1 MYGIETKVILNLY
14 EVYII
19 PSLLNN
25 AESWTLTTK
34 DEKQLDTIGIRVIKR
49 LFNLPTTSPN
59 VSIVFS
65 FGLLYITQIVDK
77 KQFLYL
83 HKILTRTH
91 WTHRMLNHIRTHNSG
106 WAKRI
111 ADKLTEYGL
120 ETDWD
125 LIRRMTPNEWKGKV
139 RVAVLR
145 RNGKK
150 MIENCT
156 STNGQ
161 EIKIHT
167 KTKHIHEK
175 LTNNIYSGAPIET
188 LVNGNKL
195 KARTIF
201 LAQNGM
207 LECRRNMKGTIPEN
221 CPECNEIDDEQH
233 RLSICKKWSNLNS
246 NHDTDVHFH
255 DVYSENGETL
265 NCILEKINVVWE
277 TRFANGRMK
286 K

>member
-1 MYGIETKVILNLY
+1 MNGK
-14 EVYII
+14 
-19 PSLLNN
+19 
-25 AESWTLTTK
+25 
-34 DEKQLDTIGIRVIKR
+34 
-49 LFNLPTTSPN
+49 
-59 VSIVFS
+59 
-65 FGLLYITQIVDK
+65 K
-77 KQFLYL
+77 KQEWLL
-83 HKILTRTH
+83 RT
-91 WTHRMLNHIRTHNSG
+91 
-106 WAKRI
+106 
-111 ADKLTEYGL
+111 
-120 ETDWD
+120 
-125 LIRRMTPNEWKGKV
+125 
-139 RVAVLR
+139 
-145 RNGKK
+145 NGKK

-175 LTNNIYSGAPIET
+175 LTNNIYSGAPIVT

-207 LECRRNMKGTIPEN
+207 LECGRNMKGTIPEI

-246 NHDTDVHFH
+246 DHDTGVHFH
-255 DVYSENGETL
+255 DVYSENEETL
-265 NCILEKINVVWE
+265 NRILEEINVVWE